1 MFVGVARV
9 ALLIPGNSSLKGKRK
24 VIKSLLD
31 RLRSRFNVSAAEVG
45 DNDLWQRALI
55 GVSLVAND
63 RRFVD
68 AALSKVVEFIEFSG
82 TAQVIDIYTEIVNV

>member
-9 ALLIPGNSSLKGKRK
+9 SLLIPGNSSLKGKRK

-68 AALSKVVEFIEFSG
+68 TVLSKVVEFIEFSG
-82 TAQVIDIYTEIVNV
+82 TAQVVDIYTEIINV

>member
-82 TAQVIDIYTEIVNV
+82 TAQVVDIYTEIINV